1 MSRTERRKRQTHE
14 NGRYLFFIIAAVLA
28 FSYIAFGAWD
38 LQINQG
44 EKYAEEAGVSGVKT
58 IPVKGLRGMITD
70 RNSIILAKSEMI
82 YNVTFQRTNAENT
95 EQHYRN
101 FTRSILDTVDI
112 LEKYGE
118 TLDVTTPLFFNEE
131 TGLWELDF
139 GTGVSDSVL
148 AAREKMFRENNWL
161 TNTAIYPDAESIYLR
176 LCKRYY
182 LVEYEDEEGNI
193 IAPVERNLSREKT
206 LQVIAVYNTMQDNL
220 FNSLPI
226 VIASDVPFAA
236 VSEIEGRSMALS
248 GMGVAVGEKRVY
260 PHASL
265 AASIIGYT
273 GAIQSREYFESDL
286 KPQGYSLSDH
296 IGQAGVEES
305 MESWLTA
312 CITERQGSRVVE
324 KDNTGKITRE
334 LSSTQPKDGNN
345 VKLTIDV
352 NYQQAAERAIAD
364 NVNAIRDEQ
373 ELKMVNGDWLEQNRE
388 SIDYRNWEKY
398 PIKLAET
405 GMLVVMDVEN
415 GNLLASAQY
424 PSYDLNAM
432 IAGGKAAAA
441 VNSDTR
447 NLTSHLAIQGR
458 YEPGSIF
465 KMVTG
470 LAALTNHE
478 VTGFTTSTKIS
489 DGGRFMAYTRNEKDA
504 PKCWTNYPQSH
515 QDQTIV
521 EGLSNSCNYFFY
533 TLGSMLY
540 GTGSDG
546 LSQQQLLYK
555 YSAKIGLTS
564 KTGIQLP
571 QEERSVV
578 GNQQNMYDPTVPL
591 NEQVTYLPTIVA
603 NGIKKLVR
611 EFGAGY
617 GIEYDDARLN
627 KTIKLLMDM
636 AIESNS
642 DDWVENAKPI
652 FMSELNMTREM
663 VLKSAL
669 MSNLWVLLNDIKW
682 GGSQE
687 IQMAI
692 GQSITTLTP
701 MAVVRYVGALAEGN
715 VWNVN
720 LIDSIISP
728 EGEVLTQYSP
738 SLFGTLDESIQYL
751 PKIQEGMRG
760 VVDES
765 GTATKYFRDWKYDAD
780 VWIMGKTGTSQ
791 VTEGGV
797 KIDLENNAWFVC
809 LAPQENPKI
818 AVVSCVPNG
827 YAGAQATRAVRD
839 FVGWYLDEINK
850 EIVDL
855 ELPAG
860 NQLAP

>member
-1 MSRTERRKRQTHE
+1 MKRTERRKKRYSE
-14 NGRYLFFIIAAVLA
+14 NGRYLFFIVAALLCFA
-28 FSYIAFGAWD
+28 YIGYGAYD
-38 LQINQG
+38 LQVSKGQ
-44 EKYAEEAGVSGVKT
+44 EYADEAGVSGVKT
-58 IPVKGLRGMITD
+58 ISVKGLRGMITD
-70 RNSIILAKSEMI
+70 RNSVILARSEMI
-82 YNVTFQRTNAENT
+82 YNVTFQRTNSENT
-95 EQHYRN
+95 ESDYRA
-101 FTRSILDTVDI
+101 FTRSILDTIDI
-112 LEKYGE
+112 LESYG
-118 TLDVTTPLFFNEE
+118 VSINATTPLQFNEE
-131 TGLWELDF
+131 TGLWEMNF
-139 GTGVSDSVL
+139 GSGISESAT
-148 AAREKMFRENNWL
+148 AARETLYRKNNYI
-161 TNTAIYPDAESIYLR
+161 TNTEKYPDAESIYLKM
-176 LCKRYY
+176 CERYY
-182 LVEYEDEEGNI
+182 LVEYTDAEGKV
-193 IAPVERNLSREKT
+193 IAPVERNLDRDTT
-206 LQVIAVYNTMQDNL
+206 LKVIAVYNKMQENL

-226 VIASDVPFAA
+226 VIATDVPFAA
-236 VSEIEGRSMALS
+236 VSEIEGRSMALR
-248 GMGVAVGEKRVY
+248 GMGVQVGEKRVY
-260 PHASL
+260 PHGSL

-273 GAIQSREYFESDL
+273 GAIQNYEYFLSDL
-286 KPQGYSLSDH
+286 KPQGYALSDH

-312 CITERQGSRVVE
+312 CISERQGSRVVE

-334 LSSTQPKDGNN
+334 LSYQEPSDGNN

-373 ELKMVNGDWLEQNRE
+373 ELKMTNGEWLEQNRE

-405 GMLVVMDVEN
+405 GMLLVMDVDN
-415 GNLLASAQY
+415 GDLLASAQY

-432 IAGGKAAAA
+432 IAGGKAAQE
-441 VNSDTR
+441 VNTDTR

-489 DGGRFMAYTRNEKDA
+489 DGGRFMAYTKNEEDA

-540 GTGSDG
+540 GTGADG
-546 LSQQQLLYK
+546 LSEQQLLYK
-555 YSAKIGLTS
+555 YAAQIGLTS

-571 QEERSVV
+571 QEGRSIV

-591 NEQVTYLPTIVA
+591 DEQVTLLPTIVA
-603 NGIKKLVR
+603 NSIKKLIS

-617 GIEYDDARLN
+617 GIEYDTARLD

-642 DDWVENAKPI
+642 DDWVANARPI
-652 FMSELNMTREM
+652 LMSELNMTRDM
-663 VLKSAL
+663 VMKAAL
-669 MSNLWVLLNDIKW
+669 MSNLWVALNNIKW

-692 GQSITTLTP
+692 GQSITLLTP

-720 LIDSIISP
+720 IIDSIISP
-728 EGEVLTQYSP
+728 EGEVLTQYAP
-738 SLFGTLDESIQYL
+738 SLFGTLEDSIQYL

-765 GTATKYFRDWKYDAD
+765 GTATRYFRDWKYDAD

-809 LAPQENPKI
+809 LAPQEDPKI
-818 AVVSCVPNG
+818 AVVSCVPHG

-839 FVGWYLDEINK
+839 FVGWYLDETNK
-850 EIVDL
+850 VVENL

>member
-1 MSRTERRKRQTHE
+1 MSRNERRKRRLGE
-14 NGRYLFFIIAAVLA
+14 KARYLIFVVGVILA
-28 FSYIAFGAWD
+28 FCYIAYGAYQ
-38 LQINQG
+38 LQIVQG
-44 EKYAEEAGVSGVKT
+44 PQYAEEAGVSGVKT
-58 IPVKGLRGMITD
+58 IPIKGLRGMITD
-70 RNSIILAKSEMI
+70 RNSVILAKSETV
-82 YNVTFQRTNAENT
+82 YNVTFQRTNAQNT
-95 EQHYRN
+95 EKDYRA
-101 FTRSILDTVDI
+101 FSESILATIDI
-112 LEKYGE
+112 LESYGAE
-118 TLDVTTPLFFNEE
+118 LNATTPLFFNEQ
-131 TGLWELDF
+131 TGLWEFNF
-139 GTGVSDSVL
+139 GSGVSEEVL
-148 AAREKMFRENNWL
+148 KKREDMFRTNNWF
-161 TNTAIYPDAESIYLR
+161 TNTTTYPDAESIYVK
-176 LCKRYY
+176 LCQRYY
-182 LVEYEDEEGNI
+182 LTDFYNKNNELEV
-193 IAPVERNLSREKT
+193 AVRPNLDRDTT
-206 LQVIAVYNTMQDNL
+206 LKVIAVFNKMQENL

-226 VIASDVPFAA
+226 VIANDVPFAA
-236 VSEIEGRSMALS
+236 VSEIEGRSMALQ
-248 GMGVAVGEKRVY
+248 GMGVEVGEKRVY
-260 PHASL
+260 PHGSL

-273 GAIQSREYFESDL
+273 GAIQNREYFDTDL
-286 KPQGYSLSDH
+286 KPQGYALSDH

-312 CITERQGSRVVE
+312 CISERQGSRVVE
-324 KDNTGKITRE
+324 KDNTGKITRA
-334 LSSTQPKDGNN
+334 LSYTEPKDGNN
-345 VKLTIDV
+345 VKLTLDV
-352 NYQQAAERAIAD
+352 NFQQMAERAIAD

-373 ELKMVNGDWLEQNRE
+373 ETKMANGDWLEQNRE
-388 SIDYRNWEKY
+388 SIDYRNWEEN
-398 PIKLAET
+398 PIRLAET
-405 GMLVVMDVEN
+405 GMLVVMDLNN
-415 GNLLASAQY
+415 GDLLASAQY
-424 PSYDLNAM
+424 PTYDLNAM
-432 IAGGKAAAA
+432 IAGGMAAAE
-441 VNSDTR
+441 VNGDTR

-478 VTGFTTSTKIS
+478 VTGFTTATKIS
-489 DGGRFMAYTRNEKDA
+489 DGGRFMAYTRNEEDA

-540 GTGSDG
+540 GTGADG
-546 LSQQQLLYK
+546 LSEQQLLYK
-555 YSAKIGLTS
+555 YAAKMGLTS

-571 QEERSVV
+571 QEGRSIV
-578 GNQQNMYDPTVPL
+578 GNQQNMYDPTVSL
-591 NEQVTYLPTIVA
+591 GEQVTLLPTIVA
-603 NGIKKLVR
+603 NSIKKLIR

-617 GIEYDDARLN
+617 GIEYDNARLD

-642 DDWVENAKPI
+642 DKWVENARPI
-652 FMSELNMTREM
+652 LMSELNMTRDM
-663 VLKSAL
+663 VMKAAL
-669 MSNLWVLLNDIKW
+669 MSNLWVALNNIKW

-692 GQSITTLTP
+692 GQSITLLTP
-701 MAVVRYVGALAEGN
+701 MAVVRYVGALARGQ

-720 LIDSIISP
+720 IIDSIISP
-728 EGEVLTQYSP
+728 EGEVLTQYQP
-738 SLFGTLDESIQYL
+738 SLFGTLDESVQYL

-765 GTATKYFRDWKYDAD
+765 GTARKYFKDWKYDAD

-809 LAPQENPKI
+809 LAPQENPQI
-818 AVVSCVPNG
+818 AVVSCVPHG

-839 FVGWYLDEINK
+839 FVGWYLDDLNK
-850 EIVDL
+850 VTEDL

>member
-1 MSRTERRKRQTHE
+1 M
-14 NGRYLFFIIAAVLA
+14 FIALAVFCFA
-28 FSYIAFGAWD
+28 YIAYGAWG
-38 LQINQG
+38 LQIRDG
-44 EKYAEEAGVSGVKT
+44 AGYAEEAGVSGVKT
-58 IPVKGLRGMITD
+58 ISVKGLRGMITD
-70 RNSIILAKSEMI
+70 RNSVILAKSETI
-82 YNVTFQRTNAENT
+82 YNVTFQRTNSENT
-95 EQHYRN
+95 ESDYRA
-101 FTRSILDTVDI
+101 FSESILSTLDI
-112 LEKYGE
+112 LDRYGVPM
-118 TLDVTTPLFFNEE
+118 TATTPLFFNEE
-131 TGLWELDF
+131 SGLWELNF
-139 GTGVSDSVL
+139 GSGVSESTL
-148 AAREKMFRENNWL
+148 AARETLFRKNNYL
-161 TNTAIYPDAESIYLR
+161 TSTTKYPDAESIYLK
-176 LCKRYY
+176 LCQRYY
-182 LVEYEDEEGNI
+182 LVEYTDDAGKV
-193 IAPVERNLSREKT
+193 IAPVRRNLDRDTT
-206 LQVIAVYNTMQDNL
+206 LRVIAVYNKMQENL

-236 VSEIEGRSMALS
+236 VSEIEGRSMALR
-248 GMGVAVGEKRVY
+248 GMGVQVGEKRVY
-260 PHASL
+260 PHGSL

-273 GAIQSREYFESDL
+273 GAIQNYTYYKSDL
-286 KPQGYSLSDH
+286 QPQGYALSDH

-312 CITERQGSRVVE
+312 SIHERQGSRVVE

-334 LSSTQPKDGNN
+334 LSYQEPKDGNN

-352 NYQQAAERAIAD
+352 NFQQAAERAIAD

-388 SIDYRNWEKY
+388 SIDFRNWEKY

-415 GNLLASAQY
+415 GDLLASAQY
-424 PSYDLNAM
+424 PTYDLNAM
-432 IAGGKAAAA
+432 IAGGKAAQA
-441 VNSDTR
+441 VNMDTR

-470 LAALTNHE
+470 LAALTNNE

-489 DGGRFMAYTRNEKDA
+489 DGGRFMAYTKNEADA

-555 YSAKIGLTS
+555 YAAKLGLTS

-571 QEERSVV
+571 QEMRSVV
-578 GNQQNMYDPTVPL
+578 GNQQNLYDPSVSL
-591 NEQVTYLPTIVA
+591 QEQVVLVPVITA
-603 NGIKKLVR
+603 NSIKKLIR

-617 GIEYDDARLN
+617 GIEYDNARLD

-636 AIESNS
+636 AIDSSS
-642 DDWVENAKPI
+642 DDWVANARPI
-652 FMSELNMTREM
+652 LMSELNMTRDM
-663 VLKSAL
+663 VLKAAL
-669 MSNLWVLLNDIKW
+669 MSNLWVYLNDIKW

-692 GQSITTLTP
+692 GQSITVLTP

-720 LIDSIISP
+720 IIDSIISP
-728 EGEVLTQYSP
+728 EGEVLTQYNP
-738 SLFGTLDESIQYL
+738 SLFGSLTESVQYL

-765 GTATKYFRDWKYDAD
+765 GTATKYFRDWKYDANK
-780 VWIMGKTGTSQ
+780 WIMGKTGTSQ

-809 LAPQENPKI
+809 LAPQEDPKI
-818 AVVSCVPNG
+818 AVVSCVPHG

-850 EIVDL
+850 EVENL